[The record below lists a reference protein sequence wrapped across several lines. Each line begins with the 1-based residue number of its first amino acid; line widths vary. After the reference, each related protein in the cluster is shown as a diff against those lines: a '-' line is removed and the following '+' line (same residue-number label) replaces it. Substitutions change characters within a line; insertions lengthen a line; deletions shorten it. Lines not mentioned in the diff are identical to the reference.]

1 MTCAAAQACA
11 QGRVCLVVGVSDGD
25 TLTAR
30 CGEPGAY
37 QQIKVRLSGIDA
49 PEKRQA
55 YGERARQA
63 LAALTFQ
70 HQARLDCAKT
80 ERYGRSVCSVWVA
93 PATAPD
99 GPKTLD
105 AGLAMVTQGLA
116 WWYRAYAREQTPEA
130 RGQYEFAEREARARR
145 AGLWG
150 DAEPTAPWDWRH
162 SSSTVGRHNRRPRA
176 CLSRLSRKP
185 LSPATA

>member
-1 MTCAAAQACA
+1 MLVAVLVACSAAQACA
-11 QGRVCLVVGVSDGD
+11 EDRVCLIVGVSDGD

-70 HQARLDCAKT
+70 RWARLECRKT
-80 ERYGRSVCSVWVA
+80 DRYGRNVCAVWVA
-93 PATAPD
+93 PSSSPD
-99 GPKTLD
+99 GPQTLD
-105 AGLAMVTQGLA
+105 AGLEMLTVGMA
-116 WWYRAYAREQTPEA
+116 WWYRAYAREQAPED
-130 RGQYEFAEREARARR
+130 RGRYEATEQAAKAQRTGLWADPGPVPPWEWRR
-145 AGLWG
+145 AQT
-150 DAEPTAPWDWRH
+150 E
-162 SSSTVGRHNRRPRA
+162 
-176 CLSRLSRKP
+176 
-185 LSPATA
+185 

>member
-1 MTCAAAQACA
+1 VKPWRQFLVTVLLAWGAAQACA
-11 QGRVCLVVGVSDGD
+11 EDRVCLIVGVSDGD

-70 HQARLDCAKT
+70 RWARLECRKT
-80 ERYGRSVCSVWVA
+80 DRYGRSVCAVWVA
-93 PATAPD
+93 PASSPD
-99 GPKTLD
+99 GPRTLD
-105 AGLAMVTQGLA
+105 AGLAMLTVGMA
-116 WWYRAYAREQTPEA
+116 WWYRAYAAEQTPGA
-130 RGQYEFAEREARARR
+130 RGQYEFAEIEAKAKGV
-145 AGLWG
+145 GLWR
-150 DAEPTAPWDWRH
+150 DAQAMAPWDWRLLRRA
-162 SSSTVGRHNRRPRA
+162 SASTR
-176 CLSRLSRKP
+176 
-185 LSPATA
+185 